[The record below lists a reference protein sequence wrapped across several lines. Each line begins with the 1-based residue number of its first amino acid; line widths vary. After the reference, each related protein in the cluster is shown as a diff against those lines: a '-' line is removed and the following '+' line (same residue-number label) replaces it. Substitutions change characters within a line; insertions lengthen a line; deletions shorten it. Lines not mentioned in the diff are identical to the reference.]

1 MINKIIKKLNKL
13 CLGTALMQLI
23 PASAYASG
31 GPKLEFNEPL
41 EKLLKN
47 LTGPTAQ
54 TISTLGIVIGGVLFI
69 FAGYGA
75 MMRTLSGVI
84 ISAAII
90 TKAAALL
97 SSLGITGAAC

>member
-1 MINKIIKKLNKL
+1 MIKKVKYKL
-13 CLGTALMQLI
+13 YFAISVLLYPSL
-23 PASAYASG
+23 ASASG
-31 GPKLEFNEPL
+31 GPKLEFNAPL
-41 EKLLKN
+41 ETLLNN

-75 MMRTLSGVI
+75 MMRTLSGVVI
-84 ISAAII
+84 AAAII

-97 SSLGITGAAC
+97 SSLGITGALV